1 MIDQILGRPSRS
13 LRRFQISVVLF
24 FWIWRLYKGDGA
36 HPPLPGTR
44 TSTAYSPL
52 KSAGVGAGGAAGAGF
67 SAAARRKR
75 TWLWRLWVIIAGR
88 SRTTIGWMGKI
99 NDRLSTCTMDD
110 AYWGKRGKGADG
122 QNILRRISSF
132 WGQ

>member
-36 HPPLPGTR
+36 HPPLAATG

-52 KSAGVGAGGAAGAGF
+52 ASAGARSGLAAVAR
-67 SAAARRKR
+67 RRKR

-88 SRTTIGWMGKI
+88 SRTTVGWVSKI
-99 NDRLSTCTMDD
+99 NDRLSE
-110 AYWGKRGKGADG
+110 
-122 QNILRRISSF
+122 
-132 WGQ
+132 